1 MSRSLAEDHRRTAF
15 FGVSPIQCT
24 SVNLTDDEIELFK
37 KSVRGTLQ
45 GATRVDISIER
56 LVAGLTGKEST
67 MTVED
72 LLRSTTT
79 IANTVAKHYGSL
91 VVNCREKPL
100 CSYAQWS
107 VHCRLAYRICLEK
120 AFLSPFYTGSEIDGP
135 ADEATMKTLA
145 AAHQAMNETVSRM
158 REQMTLKTEES
169 AMAKFRTTMKSAE
182 RFKRYLRMDS
192 EGLSMLLAKVTL
204 TTCYGIPR
212 KGEVGYISED
222 EDEDPP
228 ERTTK
233 ARMGK
238 WNEIDPIGMVE
249 PKHHTDRGYQVP
261 DETKS
266 LPLGGPSAPA
276 GISREYDK
284 TLEAIGRKTK
294 ESIDNDMGI
303 EQDFFQ
309 QAEGKIPR
317 GVVDDPAYGEAT
329 YDIFESLPDELEVT
343 PDDLHAVRSP
353 RVSAPAHATRVSPQ
367 ASTRVSAPTPEIDE
381 SRPRVVPTRRTTRR
395 QPAAQGA

>member
-1 MSRSLAEDHRRTAF
+1 MFYADQKDKFGVEYYGIHAQWLYDVIVSGRTDDYRLHTYAGIKHLRNYPVSRSLAEDHRRTAF

-45 GATRVDISIER
+45 GAIRVDVSIKR
-56 LVAGLTGKEST
+56 LVAGLTGKEAT
-67 MTVED
+67 MSVED
-72 LLRSTTT
+72 FLRSDTT

-192 EGLSMLLAKVTL
+192 EGLSMLLAT
-204 TTCYGIPR
+204 
-212 KGEVGYISED
+212 
-222 EDEDPP
+222 
-228 ERTTK
+228 
-233 ARMGK
+233 
-238 WNEIDPIGMVE
+238 
-249 PKHHTDRGYQVP
+249 
-261 DETKS
+261 
-266 LPLGGPSAPA
+266 
-276 GISREYDK
+276 
-284 TLEAIGRKTK
+284 
-294 ESIDNDMGI
+294 
-303 EQDFFQ
+303 
-309 QAEGKIPR
+309 
-317 GVVDDPAYGEAT
+317 
-329 YDIFESLPDELEVT
+329 
-343 PDDLHAVRSP
+343 
-353 RVSAPAHATRVSPQ
+353 
-367 ASTRVSAPTPEIDE
+367 
-381 SRPRVVPTRRTTRR
+381 
-395 QPAAQGA
+395 